1 MEIINKRLLRLM
13 AQSEYGNMIKR
24 ESFFFLIKNRE
35 IGVIVRFKL
44 I

>member
-24 ESFFFLIKNRE
+24 E
-35 IGVIVRFKL
+35 RFKKKR
-44 I
+44 IERYVS